1 MNNDMCYNH
10 REKRERKMYDFDKV
24 IERRQ
29 TNSIKYDREKAQDSR
44 IIPMWVADMDFET
57 LPEIK
62 EALVKRAKHGIFGY
76 AAPTESYY
84 QSVIGWMKRRHHFEI
99 DKEWIV
105 TTPGVVTAL
114 RLAVQALTKENDKI
128 MIMKP
133 VYYPFDASIEL
144 NGRKIIECPL
154 CFDDDVYTCDFEMF
168 EQKIVENDVKM
179 FILCNPHNPIGRV
192 WKKDELM
199 KIGKICQKHQVYV
212 VSDEIH
218 MDFVYGEHHHESFY
232 NIEETFKDF
241 SIVCTAPSKT
251 FNLAA
256 LQTSNI
262 IIANEEIRKLFIEAK
277 ARNGINDPNIF
288 GLEAC
293 EAAYTYG
300 DQWVD
305 ELLDYL
311 QGNIQYMIDFFK
323 ERLPE
328 IKVISPEGLY
338 LVWVDMRA
346 LGMNKDELEDFMLN
360 KAYLWLDE
368 GYIFGTGG
376 DGFER
381 FNVACPRSILK
392 QALEQLEKAI
402 QTLK

>member
-1 MNNDMCYNH
+1 MYNFDQVIN
-10 REKRERKMYDFDKV
+10 RKN
-24 IERRQ
+24 
-29 TNSIKYDREKAQDSR
+29 TNSVKYDGDKAQDPR
-44 IIPMWVADMDFET
+44 MIPMWVADMDFET
-57 LPEIK
+57 LPEVK
-62 EALVKRAKHGIFGY
+62 EALVKRAQHGIFGY
-76 AAPTESYY
+76 ASPTESYY
-84 QSVIGWMKRRHHFEI
+84 QAVINWMKDRHDFLIEK
-99 DKEWIV
+99 DWIV

-114 RLAVQALTKENDKI
+114 KLAVKALTQDNDKV

-133 VYYPFDASIEL
+133 VYYPFDFSIEL
-144 NGRKIIECPL
+144 NGRIIVECPL
-154 CFDDDVYTCDFEMF
+154 DFDGEKYTCPFDLFE
-168 EQKIVENDVKM
+168 KTIVENDVKM

-192 WKKDELM
+192 WKREELLQ
-199 KIGKICQKHQVYV
+199 IGQICQKHHVYV

-218 MDFVYGEHHHESFY
+218 MDFVYGENKHIPFY
-232 NIEETFKDF
+232 NVDESFKDF
-241 SIVCTAPSKT
+241 TVICTAPSKT

-262 IIANEEIRKLFIEAK
+262 IIANEKMREAFHK
-277 ARNGINDPNIF
+277 VKMANGVNDPNIF
-288 GLEAC
+288 GLDAC

-300 DQWVD
+300 HQWVD
-305 ELLDYL
+305 ELVDYL
-311 QGNIQYMIDFFK
+311 QANIDYMTEFFK

-346 LGMNKDELEDFMLN
+346 LGMDQDQLEDFMLN

-376 DGFER
+376 AGFER

-402 QTLK
+402 RER